1 MVSNKNPFKLWSN
14 RSDHSKRVFAR
25 RRKIWVFEI
34 LLQRTTEMVFVW
46 FLKWLMVVVVNF
58 RSEMWRRKNSFES
71 IWRAVFQSNNVIDS
85 VGRRTK
91 LKMHKKNCSSFN
103 LMCFLIWFHSI
114 LFLNLKLCFPIVKDG
129 VTVMT
134 KSGENTTVRRRNG
147 GDGEVEH
154 ER

>member
-1 MVSNKNPFKLWSN
+1 VTT
-14 RSDHSKRVFAR
+14 RSGYLQDGEKSEYLKSFCKEQ
-25 RRKIWVFEI
+25 RKWC
-34 LLQRTTEMVFVW
+34 LCW
-46 FLKWLMVVVVNF
+46 FLKWLMVVVVVNF
-58 RSEMWRRKNSFES
+58 RSEMWRRKNSFGS

-85 VGRRTK
+85 VGKRTK

-103 LMCFLIWFHSI
+103 LMCFLIWFDSI

-134 KSGENTTVRRRNG
+134 KSGENTTVRRRDD